1 MSRAIK
7 QPSAKEVWQAAMT
20 LGYSPEI
27 TEKAALSKSPS
38 EKTGYVT
45 MKKAAQRPMMLK
57 NIAGE
62 IVKIRQK
69 EAQAVEQKKR

>member
-1 MSRAIK
+1 
-7 QPSAKEVWQAAMT
+7 

-27 TEKAALSKSPS
+27 TEKMALSNSPA

-45 MKKAAQRPMMLK
+45 MKKGAQRPMIMK

-69 EAQAVEQKKR
+69 EAMTVEQKKR

>member
-1 MSRAIK
+1 MARAVK
-7 QPSAKEVWQAAMT
+7 QPSAKEIWQAAMT

-27 TEKAALSKSPS
+27 TEKMALSKSPA

-45 MKKAAQRPMMLK
+45 MKKRAQRPMIMK

-69 EAQAVEQKKR
+69 EAMTVEQKKR